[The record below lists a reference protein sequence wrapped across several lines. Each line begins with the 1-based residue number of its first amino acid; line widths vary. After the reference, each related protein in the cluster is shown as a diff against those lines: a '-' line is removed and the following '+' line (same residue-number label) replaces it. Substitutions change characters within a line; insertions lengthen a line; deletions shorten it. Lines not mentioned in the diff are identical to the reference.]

1 MKRSVALT
9 LVALAAGGAVSLSA
23 AGAAQAA
30 PSFEATKSVAAAHQ
44 DRDRDRDRDRHDG
57 WGWDRDRHDGW
68 GDGWNHKRANWQY
81 AGSYRSKRA
90 CERVAWL
97 GERSD
102 HWDDSKCVGGGWG
115 VKLFVKKHRW
125 S

>member
-1 MKRSVALT
+1 MRSVKRSVALA

-30 PSFEATKSVAAAHQ
+30 PSFEAAKSVAVHQ
-44 DRDRDRDRDRHDG
+44 DRDRDR
-57 WGWDRDRHDGW
+57 WDRDRDRDRWDRDRGHGW
-68 GDGWNHKRANWQY
+68 GHHNRANWQY

-90 CERVAWL
+90 CERIAWL

-102 HWDDSKCVGGGWG
+102 RWADTKCVGSGWG
-115 VKLFVKKHRW
+115 VKLFVKKYRW